1 MVYSY
6 SPPFESAK
14 LKVSDIHSLHYE
26 VSGNRD
32 GAPGAFHDSGPG
44 GGCDE
49 KDRSFFNPNKYKV
62 IFLDQRGAGK
72 SLPSASLE
80 DNTTWD
86 LVKDIE
92 RLREHLKI
100 EKWHVFGGSWG
111 STLALAYAQ
120 SHPDR
125 VKTLVL
131 RGIFTCRKSELRWFY
146 QEGASHLFP
155 EAWEEYLAPI
165 PESERGDL
173 ILAYHAQLNSTD
185 DEIRLNAA
193 RAWSKWEMSTSKL
206 YIDPAHVAAAEKD
219 DWANAFA
226 RIENHYFINDAF
238 MRDGQLLDS
247 QEIDKIRHIPTI
259 VVQGR
264 YDVVCPPTTAW
275 ALKKVWPEIT
285 LHIVPDAGHSSRE
298 LGITK
303 LLVEATDKFADF

>member
-6 SPPFESAK
+6 SAPFEVGK
-14 LKVSDIHSLHYE
+14 LKVSDIHALHYE

-32 GAPGAFHDSGPG
+32 GAPGGPG

-49 KDRSFFNPNKYKV
+49 KDRCFFNPNQYKV

-72 SLPSASLE
+72 STPSACLE
-80 DNTTWD
+80 ENTTWHLIKD
-86 LVKDIE
+86 LE
-92 RLREHLKI
+92 RLREHLEIKT
-100 EKWHVFGGSWG
+100 WHVFGGSW
-111 STLALAYAQ
+111 
-120 SHPDR
+120 SHPTR
-125 VKTLVL
+125 VRSLVL

-146 QEGASHLFP
+146 QEGASNLFP
-155 EAWEEYLAPI
+155 DAWEEYLAPI

-173 ILAYHAQLNSTD
+173 ISAYHAQLNSTD
-185 DEIRLNAA
+185 EETRLKAA

-226 RIENHYFINDAF
+226 RIENHYFMNDGF
-238 MRDGQLLDS
+238 VRDGQLLDP

-264 YDVVCPPTTAW
+264 YDVVCP
-275 ALKKVWPEIT
+275 IT
-285 LHIVPDAGHSSRE
+285 IHIVPDAGHSSRE
-298 LGITK
+298 LGTTK
-303 LLVEATDKFADF
+303 LLVEAADKFVDL